1 MSTRT
6 IEILFFDGCPNLTAT
21 VERVRAAAGEADV
34 ILRLH
39 RVESETE
46 AREAHF
52 LGSPSVRV
60 DGIDVEPDARSR
72 TDFALQC
79 RVYPRELGGLEGAP
93 PAELIRAAL
102 GTRGGLAEI
111 GLACA
116 VTEDCCSHPK
126 T

>member
-6 IEILFFDGCPNLTAT
+6 IEILFFDGCPNLTGT

-34 ILRLH
+34 MLRLH
-39 RVESETE
+39 RVESEAE

-60 DGIDVEPDARSR
+60 DGIDVEPAARGR

-93 PAELIRAAL
+93 PVEMIRAAL
-102 GTRGGLAEI
+102 GTSGGLADT
-111 GLACA
+111 GLASA
-116 VTEDCCSHPK
+116 VTEDCCSRRK
-126 T
+126 A